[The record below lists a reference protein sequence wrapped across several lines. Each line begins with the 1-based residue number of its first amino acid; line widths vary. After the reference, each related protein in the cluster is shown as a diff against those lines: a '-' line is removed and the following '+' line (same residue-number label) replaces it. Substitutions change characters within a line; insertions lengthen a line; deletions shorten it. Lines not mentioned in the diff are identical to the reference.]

1 MSVFRKYL
9 DKALEFLCCSLL
21 VFMTLAASWQ
31 VVSRYILNNPSTA
44 TEELTLI
51 AFVWMSL
58 FAAAYVFGKKDHMKM
73 TFVLDKFKG
82 KSNLR
87 LRMLAEVVTLIFALL
102 VLVFGGFKISGL
114 SMEQASASLGIP
126 MGYVYL
132 ALPFSGI
139 VTALY
144 NLLNLIELKSDLINK
159 NKQVV
164 NEGGK

>member
-1 MSVFRKYL
+1 MNTFRKYL
-9 DKALEFLCCSLL
+9 DKTLEFLCCSLL

-31 VVSRYILNNPSTA
+31 VISRYILNNPSTT

-51 AFVWMSL
+51 SFVWMSL

-82 KSNLR
+82 KGNVR
-87 LRMLAEVVTLIFALL
+87 LKILAEVVTLIFALL

-114 SMEQASASLGIP
+114 SMGQASPSLGIP
-126 MGYVYL
+126 MGYIYL

-139 VTALY
+139 VTAIY
-144 NLLNLIELKSDLINK
+144 NLLNLVELKSELINENEIVL
-159 NKQVV
+159 NKGV
-164 NEGGK
+164 K